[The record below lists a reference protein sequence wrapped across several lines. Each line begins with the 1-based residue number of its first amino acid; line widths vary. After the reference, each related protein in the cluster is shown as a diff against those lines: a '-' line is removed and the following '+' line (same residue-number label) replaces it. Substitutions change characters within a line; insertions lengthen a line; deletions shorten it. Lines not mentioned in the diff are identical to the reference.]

1 MKHATVKVTKG
12 FGRPIKRVL
21 KALIDTR
28 LVDYH
33 MPEAMP
39 GDLLLTFDDGPHP
52 EFTPRVLDLLDE
64 FSARAVFFMIGA
76 RAEQRLDLVQACHAR
91 GHVVANHT
99 YTHLNDHANGRYSRS
114 QVAEDIIRC
123 SDLLYQAT
131 GQRTKQFRPPRGE
144 LNLKT
149 WAAAKDTGHRLVL
162 WSASGEKW
170 GRRQQQSA
178 AEISAQL
185 TREVRKRDILLLHD
199 DNEKTIPVLHNLLKR
214 LKAENYDLASAAGS
228 LR

>member
-1 MKHATVKVTKG
+1 MKHATVQVAKAL
-12 FGRPIKRVL
+12 GRPIKR
-21 KALIDTR
+21 ALQAAIDTR

-33 MPEAMP
+33 MPKAMP
-39 GDLLLTFDDGPHP
+39 GDVLLTFDDGPHP

-64 FSARAVFFMIGA
+64 FSARAVFFIIGS
-76 RAEQRLDLVQACHAR
+76 RAEQRLDLVRACHAR

-99 YTHLNDHANGRYSRS
+99 YTHLNDHAGGRYSRS
-114 QVAEDIIRC
+114 QVTEDITRC
-123 SDLLYQAT
+123 SDLLHSAT
-131 GQRTKQFRPPRGE
+131 GQRTHQFRPPRGE

-149 WAAAKDTGHRLVL
+149 WGAAKDTGHRLIL
-162 WSASGEKW
+162 WSASGEEW
-170 GRRQQQSA
+170 GRRQHQSA
-178 AEISAQL
+178 AEISAHV

-199 DNEKTIPVLHNLLKR
+199 DNEKTVPVLHDLLKR